1 MYIYIYITCIKYL
14 YGLHISYA
22 VKCQLFSLCR
32 YVEKITIMLHITLE
46 RKTQTQL
53 TLYRE

>member
-1 MYIYIYITCIKYL
+1 MYIYITCIKYL